1 MRSAVTKKKQAQTR
15 ATECCVL
22 FAMLPV
28 RGGIPPMEQP
38 YLRQPV
44 PPKSAARL
52 RHCLSECDHYSINP

>member
-28 RGGIPPMEQP
+28 RGVFPLWSNRTCANPSP
-38 YLRQPV
+38 RQLLAFV
-44 PPKSAARL
+44 IA
-52 RHCLSECDHYSINP
+52 